1 MKSLSELW
9 DTFKQSNICTMGVI
23 EMEGERTEKIFL
35 KILDKVF
42 QNLMTTTP
50 TSPKRYMD
58 AWMYLPPKIHGC
70 MDDKQAGSKTSKI
83 ISH

>member
-50 TSPKRYMD
+50 TSPKS
-58 AWMYLPPKIHGC
+58 PINV
-70 MDDKQAGSKTSKI
+70 KQKKCEENHTE
-83 ISH
+83 